1 MPRAGRYGVESSE
14 SFFDDGLDDDA
25 DDDESLV
32 VVFFSPPS
40 PRPRRLFQAQ
50 GRGGALLLDQ
60 HCRSSSAAATGKDG
74 KLKSRSFFFSS
85 SSQKPSH
92 PSRPPGHL
100 FFFFFKNEKKRQP
113 PPPPPRV
120 PVEPV
125 RPLPFPKINS
135 GGKEAGAAGE
145 EITVLRGECTKRLKV
160 EVEYGLRRGTTDNC
174 YLIRKTSSSS
184 SPSSSFTLVDVPDES
199 WADTSVAALLE
210 ATGGSFPD
218 ELVVTHLTPKRL
230 PSLRALLSARR
241 DAAKSS
247 SSPAASVPPPPLCI
261 FLSNPALRLFRES
274 IGPAP
279 GDAEL
284 LQGVTLRAARAGAG
298 GGSKDNG
305 GSSSSPSSSAATTA
319 SAAGGGRLRLLP
331 APTPRWP
338 DLLLVFDTS
347 TRVLF
352 TGKLFSAHVSPKVA
366 AAGGGSGSGAS
377 SPSDAFA
384 GADSGDSG
392 GFDSYGK
399 DWKHFYECMLS
410 PVNAQATALLDRLD
424 LRAAATGGGGGN
436 GRNASSTLDEV
447 TSNSGLASALR
458 ALEDALSD
466 LQRSAF
472 GAGAMGGG
480 GSSSEAGGAAGGLA
494 VAAVA
499 PMHGPVVASSL
510 PQLLQSYRAWASEAA
525 RAASRASVAVFYAS
539 AYGNTAALA
548 QAIARGATK
557 AGVGAEAV
565 NLEDAPLSEVESALR
580 RCSGFAIGSPTLGGH
595 MPTQVTTALGAILRA
610 PAAAREGKPAGAFGS
625 FGWSGEAVDEL
636 ERKLRDGGYRT
647 AFPAVRVKF
656 RPTAAD
662 MQAAEESGT
671 DLAQEVLRRKAARE
685 REAKRAAAATA
696 AGASSSA
703 ASSAAAVASSDLSS
717 SSSTSSSNVV
727 SSSPSSSSAELA
739 AELAVGRVVGT
750 LCVVTAGRVPPE
762 EDGGGAGAEEAGGAG
777 GGEGS
782 AAAASA
788 ASAAPSSSAAS
799 SAMLASWISQ
809 ASFDPPGLTV
819 AVKKDRAAEPF
830 LVPGARFAVNVLA
843 EGPGA
848 RLVSKAMLRPFA
860 PGEDRLA
867 GWGDA
872 ASGAR
877 EGEESGAAIL
887 PSRLL
892 ASWLECEA
900 VDRMEAGDHW
910 VVYASVLAGGL
921 GGEEEEEEEG
931 KKKKKGAS
939 AGANDVLSA
948 VHHRKSGGTY

>member
-1 MPRAGRYGVESSE
+1 MLEAS
-14 SFFDDGLDDDA
+14 
-25 DDDESLV
+25 
-32 VVFFSPPS
+32 
-40 PRPRRLFQAQ
+40 
-50 GRGGALLLDQ
+50 GGA
-60 HCRSSSAAATGKDG
+60 
-74 KLKSRSFFFSS
+74 
-85 SSQKPSH
+85 
-92 PSRPPGHL
+92 
-100 FFFFFKNEKKRQP
+100 
-113 PPPPPRV
+113 
-120 PVEPV
+120 
-125 RPLPFPKINS
+125 
-135 GGKEAGAAGE
+135 
-145 EITVLRGECTKRLKV
+145 
-160 EVEYGLRRGTTDNC
+160 
-174 YLIRKTSSSS
+174 
-184 SPSSSFTLVDVPDES
+184 
-199 WADTSVAALLE
+199 
-210 ATGGSFPD
+210 FPD

-230 PSLRALLSARR
+230 PSLRALLAARR
-241 DAAKSS
+241 DGRRASSSGS
-247 SSPAASVPPPPLCI
+247 SSPPPPPPPLCI

-284 LQGVTLRAARAGAG
+284 LQGVTLRAARAGAAR
-298 GGSKDNG
+298 D
-305 GSSSSPSSSAATTA
+305 GSSGSTATTA

-338 DLLLVFDTS
+338 DLLLVFDTE

-366 AAGGGSGSGAS
+366 AATSKGSEAAADGGDIGSGTGE
-377 SPSDAFA
+377 
-384 GADSGDSG
+384 DSGDSG
-392 GFDSYGK
+392 GFDAYGE
-399 DWKHFYECMLS
+399 DWKHFYACMLS

-424 LRAAATGGGGGN
+424 LRAAATGGGGG
-436 GRNASSTLDEV
+436 GGGGSGGGSVSGTSGVSLDEK
-447 TSNSGLASALR
+447 TSNSPLASALR

-472 GAGAMGGG
+472 GAGAMGAGSDESSGG
-480 GSSSEAGGAAGGLA
+480 GGGLA
-494 VAAVA
+494 VSAVA
-499 PMHGPVVASSL
+499 PMHGPVVAASL
-510 PQLLQSYRAWASEAA
+510 PQLLGSYRAWAADAA

-565 NLEDAPLSEVESALR
+565 NLEDAPLSEVEAALR
-580 RCSGFAIGSPTLGGH
+580 RCAGFAIGSPTLGGH
-595 MPTQVTTALGAILRA
+595 MPTQVTTALGALLRA
-610 PAAAREGKPAGAFGS
+610 PAAAREGKPCGAFGS

-662 MQAAEESGT
+662 MQRAEESGT
-671 DLAQEVLRRKAARE
+671 DLAQEVLRRAAARE
-685 REAKRAAAATA
+685 REAMRAAAA
-696 AGASSSA
+696 SSSA
-703 ASSAAAVASSDLSS
+703 SSVAAAP
-717 SSSTSSSNVV
+717 
-727 SSSPSSSSAELA
+727 SSPSSPSASAPSTPSAPSSSAELA

-762 EDGGGAGAEEAGGAG
+762 EDGGGAGVEEEAGGRDATG
-777 GGEGS
+777 GS
-782 AAAASA
+782 VAAAAST
-788 ASAAPSSSAAS
+788 SAASAAS

-819 AVKKDRAAEPF
+819 AVKRDRAAEPF

-848 RLVSKAMLRPFA
+848 RAASKAMLRPFA

-867 GWGDA
+867 GWADA
-872 ASGAR
+872 AAGAKV
-877 EGEESGAAIL
+877 GEQSGAAIL

-900 VDRMEAGDHW
+900 VSRMEAGDHW
-910 VVYASVLAGGL
+910 VVYASVLSGGL
-921 GGEEEEEEEG
+921 GGEEEEEEGAKKKVGG
-931 KKKKKGAS
+931 KKGGGAG
-939 AGANDVLSA
+939 AANDVLSA